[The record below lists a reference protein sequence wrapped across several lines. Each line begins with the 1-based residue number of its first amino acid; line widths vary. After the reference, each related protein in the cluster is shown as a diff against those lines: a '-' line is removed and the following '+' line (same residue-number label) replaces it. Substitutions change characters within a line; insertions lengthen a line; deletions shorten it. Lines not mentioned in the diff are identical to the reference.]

1 MDVRYRVVLH
11 TDFTNGVQEVRLSYF
26 EHERDAAKRVEEL
39 LALPPIPQ
47 ESAGHYPL
55 GEHFHPWVMF
65 QAVYGVY
72 DSDFDDLAIA
82 VLESIR
88 DKTRMRRDDLASD
101 VFREMLCVAGLCD
114 YGTSPRYCFPTSSFA
129 PMLHSLIE
137 RWIEYRALRWR
148 HEHD

>member
-1 MDVRYRVVLH
+1 MS
-11 TDFTNGVQEVRLSYF
+11 FSYL
-26 EHERDAAKRVEEL
+26 EYERAAAKRIEDM
-39 LALPPIPQ
+39 LARPAVPP
-47 ESAGHYPL
+47 AGEGVAA
-55 GEHFHPWVMF
+55 GEHFYPWELF
-65 QAVYGVY
+65 PSVYGVY
-72 DSDFDDLAIA
+72 DSAFDDLAIA

-137 RWIEYRALRWR
+137 RWREYRALRWR